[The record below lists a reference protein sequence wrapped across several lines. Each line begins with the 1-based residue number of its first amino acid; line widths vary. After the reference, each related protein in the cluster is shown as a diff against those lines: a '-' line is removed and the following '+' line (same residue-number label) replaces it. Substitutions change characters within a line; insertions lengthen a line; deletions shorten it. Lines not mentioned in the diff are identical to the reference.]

1 MERGGEGG
9 DWYPTAL
16 KKAIFSATHCW
27 AKMRFQ
33 RSRTTNAQWTLFHLN
48 PKLMGLGRVPAASIL
63 VPCPNVSTTPVTAR
77 GCRQCLPLSV
87 VQLQGKHCR
96 KPHCRNRVVDTFRP
110 WVPCPCFPLINHYYY
125 KKSKTLYPNP
135 KYLFG
140 IGIWIWATKNLGSC
154 VRSLCQRS
162 SAGMTMRIGVALWTH
177 WEKIMFSNS
186 IQSLSIFA
194 WAQWEK

>member
-1 MERGGEGG
+1 MN
-9 DWYPTAL
+9 P
-16 KKAIFSATHCW
+16 FS
-27 AKMRFQ
+27 
-33 RSRTTNAQWTLFHLN
+33 
-48 PKLMGLGRVPAASIL
+48 PKSQTYGLGQSPGSIHFGTVSERIYNSRYGKGVP
-63 VPCPNVSTTPVTAR
+63 R
-77 GCRQCLPLSV
+77 RQCLPLSV

-96 KPHCRNRVVDTFRP
+96 KPHCRNGVVDTFRP